1 MSNLSF
7 LLFLI
12 FLIVNSLSDNEFFSR
27 KSIRDLEEN
36 QFQNIRIFVDYLCL
50 SSRTDFKI
58 IEQGILK
65 AKNALQKL
73 IKVQRLSDKIDFRTY
88 KQHPDLTDFSCTND
102 LNYREPIEADLVIF
116 IRGPGENEDLPS
128 VFAKPYIIDYV
139 NKDTNNRPLFGKI
152 VYNPSSINIDDQES
166 KIQAISVIFL
176 HEFTHIL
183 GFTKKILLNQG
194 LIEKKEVKSRMRNET
209 YEKFFAKGPKALKI
223 AQEYFNCSNLDG
235 IELDDLYNGESD
247 DDNILHWNARIL
259 LGDYMISEL
268 YYVDQ
273 AISEI
278 TLALLDDFEWYE
290 VNYYTGGLMKFG
302 KNKGCSFLTEDCYV
316 YNEKQNGI
324 ETPFQNEF
332 CSNIYQDSYNSFGTC
347 SSGRQSMAYCS
358 NDYLYKY
365 IYLHKTDYKRDM
377 TQEIENKFF
386 KMVNGFSPNNLVEC
400 CPFSNSDI
408 NTYNPEYNYYGSCK
422 YGNGKFGKYLTFLKN
437 NEYQQYNQNISSYI
451 EEEYNET
458 SFCVFSSILNAQKGC
473 PDFIKNILRA
483 TCYQMSCSE
492 KSLTIK
498 VGDQFI
504 VCPRKGGP
512 LKIEGP
518 NYNGVLYCPDY
529 NLICT
534 GTELCNN
541 LFDCVEKGSEYKKLI
556 YDYDDVSA
564 SIELH
569 NNNANLIDQKDY
581 ITEKIYEEGENGT
594 CPRYCQQCNSNKQCT
609 TCDPEYK
616 YYIGTSENDI
626 EPIKCYNDSPGPG
639 YYNLTRKIN
648 GKEYYYY
655 YKCIENC
662 NKCFYENKTKCT
674 QCIPTHFINETGK
687 CQERIPG
694 CIRYNDNKTKNLSD
708 NGYAPSYYECLD
720 CNNSDNYYC
729 LDMNRTTCKHI
740 PNINLSL
747 YYPMEKKDYSC
758 IQKCRD
764 KFDKCETCN
773 FNSCEICNQSNHTIN
788 HFGNCIKDIEHCKNL
803 NLDLNYSQCLLCDE
817 PDDFYC
823 LNGNRNQCTL
833 VSDYDISFYYK
844 YQREYNE
851 NSCYQFCNK
860 TYPNLCLA
868 CNIDRCTKCPDDYY
882 LNNVGKG
889 YCLDKIE
896 NCNEYDLSVNI
907 SRCLKCNDLA
917 HYYCIKEDRSKC
929 KYISPDNYSSYFK
942 IDGDDNE
949 HSCVQL
955 CRDKYNELCLEC
967 DNTHCLKCPDEYY
980 LNNFGYGYCMK
991 KLDHCNHHDTSVNVS
1006 ACLEC
1011 NENEHYYC
1019 INNNRSVCSYIDEYN
1034 ISFYFKID
1042 GKDNSY
1048 SCVKLCSEKYTDKC
1062 LQCDNTNCLKCIEG
1076 YFPFGGECILNL
1088 TGCIDNRVVNYDKME
1103 LACDECNRDKDY
1115 YCINEDKSKCHYL
1128 NETSIS
1134 EYYELPSL
1142 DYSCYKHCDNITKY
1156 CIKCDSTQC
1165 FKCSSQYA
1173 LSRKTKQCLT
1183 PPNSFLENVKCNITT
1198 HYLNTTL
1205 DSKLNF
1211 AQMVKD
1217 YFYDLNHISKVE
1229 HYVGVNYTMTFYMNS
1244 NCTNGLLPQGYY
1256 KLDTRELNKTFVDE
1270 SDLDLVFHLL
1280 GIYINNNYQSHLRF
1294 YSPEDQKWMDPINNC
1309 NTCLDKNYIVTN
1321 NLYNILN
1328 DTIGTQFTEFIL
1340 EKNIDIF
1347 EENSEIYT
1355 DTCNNLTLYEIDI
1368 PINLRKNY
1376 LFLHE
1381 YLEPLLCHDIACEF
1395 SELNMTA
1402 KTSTCLCKMGNEF
1415 SEIFEP
1421 IDFNFVPYK
1430 STEKTKGFSEAI
1442 KVIKC
1447 MLKGIKYSNFKIN
1460 LAAIIILAAFII
1472 QIICYIAYGCFGKPL
1487 INIKD
1492 LPNVANPPKAEDDT
1506 NRIYLFADWNMNLP
1520 GEEKNEAQQAPNERE
1535 IIIQPRDDSG
1545 EEIVS
1550 EEKSFTNDFFSN
1562 ISIDTNAGG
1571 SLFPNK
1577 RLNRNLKALEKK
1589 KKVLILLGNKGK
1601 KKLSVEQ
1608 SSINNEQEIISEN
1621 DDMPLSRRRKDDKS
1635 GLLRNYWIFLSIKQ
1649 HIINYFADIK
1659 CCKMTES
1666 YIPLSLRFIRSLFLV
1681 VLSIIL
1687 SILWLDPI
1695 YFEKKWNHFNEKYS
1709 ISNSPNTNIEIPLSE
1724 RVSYASSKGF
1734 GYTVVN
1740 LIVLIFADFII
1751 GILFFSLRAEIENI
1765 LSRGKMSKLQDIIL
1779 KARRNYNIFYVI
1791 NFILIIIFFLS
1802 LCGFGVTYPGGIVD
1816 CLTITFLAILLLE
1829 IIPFIW
1835 SLILA
1840 LFRYFGYKKKSSCM
1854 IDFSEFFLF

>member
-1 MSNLSF
+1 MA
-7 LLFLI
+7 FLI
-12 FLIVNSLSDNEFFSR
+12 LLIFFVV
-27 KSIRDLEEN
+27 IIYTEEN
-36 QFQNIRIFVDYLCL
+36 DESKNNYRNLDSNGYSNIRIHIDYSCFSVI
-50 SSRTDFKI
+50 SSENTSENQLI
-58 IEQGILK
+58 INAISK
-65 AKNALQKL
+65 AKTTLEKL
-73 IKVQRLSDKIDFRTY
+73 IKVEPLENGLNLLNYQNVINFGCSYNLNSVVPADLIIFIKDYKSTSIDLDFATSKIIKYIDDDVKKRPIIGLVEVYFV
-88 KQHPDLTDFSCTND
+88 PDTLTDYDSR
-102 LNYREPIEADLVIF
+102 L
-116 IRGPGENEDLPS
+116 
-128 VFAKPYIIDYV
+128 
-139 NKDTNNRPLFGKI
+139 
-152 VYNPSSINIDDQES
+152 
-166 KIQAISVIFL
+166 QAWSTMFL

-183 GFTKKILLNQG
+183 GFTKTIFDEKG
-194 LIEKKEVKSRMRNET
+194 LIKEDSIKSRMRNNT
-209 YEKFFAKGPKALKI
+209 QQKYFFIGPKAVKM
-223 AQEYFNCSNLDG
+223 AENYFNCSELPGNG
-235 IELDDLYNGESD
+235 IELDIKIGQEAKIGDS
-247 DDNILHWNARIL
+247 IHWSGRIL
-259 LGDYMISEL
+259 MGDYMTAEL
-268 YYVDQ
+268 YYTEQ

-278 TLALLDDFEWYE
+278 TLAALEDLGYYKI
-290 VNYYTGGLMKFG
+290 NYYTGGLMRFG
-302 KNKGCSFLTEDCYV
+302 KHKSCSFLEDDC
-316 YNEKQNGI
+316 I
-324 ETPFQNEF
+324 EHSGNHIDVQSSFPNEF
-332 CSNIYQDSYNSFGTC
+332 CSKIYPENDLRDIVYGIC
-347 SSGRQSMAYCS
+347 SPGRQSMALCF
-358 NDYLYKY
+358 NDYTYSSINNNEPDY
-365 IYLHKTDYKRDM
+365 RRTD
-377 TQEIENKFF
+377 FLFSF
-386 KMVNGFSPNNLVEC
+386 KGFSLSEIIEFCPYSFPVNNVLKTNLQYDGYC
-400 CPFSNSDI
+400 KFGN
-408 NTYNPEYNYYGSCK
+408 NKYGSS
-422 YGNGKFGKYLTFLKN
+422 LTFLDSSN
-437 NEYQQYNQNISSYI
+437 YSTISDYI
-451 EEEYNET
+451 EDEYTDE
-458 SFCVFSSILNAQKGC
+458 SFCAFSSILNKNSNYPDKIKGIIR
-473 PDFIKNILRA
+473 PN
-483 TCYQMSCSE
+483 CYKMFCSD
-492 KSLTIK
+492 KSITIK
-498 VGDQFI
+498 IGNEYF
-504 VCPRKGGP
+504 VCPRQGGTM
-512 LKIEGP
+512 KINSTNHTGFIM
-518 NYNGVLYCPDY
+518 CPDY

-534 GTELCNN
+534 GTGTKLCNN
-541 LFDCVEKGSEYKKLI
+541 LFDCAEKESEYKNSSFI
-556 YDYDDVSA
+556 YDYPYPSNDI
-564 SIELH
+564 SIEIKS
-569 NNNANLIDQKDY
+569 NQESSITSY
-581 ITEKIYEEGENGT
+581 ISTNISELSDNGI
-594 CPRYCQQCNSNKQCT
+594 CPKNCHQCLSNKQCT
-609 TCDPEYK
+609 HCEPPFI
-616 YYIGTSENDI
+616 YYIGKSENDS
-626 EPIKCYNDSPGPG
+626 EPINCTDKPPEYEYYNISKNNKIFFFKCKDNCKVCYNYS
-639 YYNLTRKIN
+639 I
-648 GKEYYYY
+648 
-655 YKCIENC
+655 CHQ
-662 NKCFYENKTKCT
+662 CF
-674 QCIPTHFINETGK
+674 PTHFINRTTGD
-687 CQERIPG
+687 CVERIPG
-694 CIRYNDNKTKNLSD
+694 CINYDKNSIVPMADNNNGDAYTKCS
-708 NGYAPSYYECLD
+708 D
-720 CNNSDNYYC
+720 CNNTDNYFC
-729 LDMNRTTCKHI
+729 FDMKKETCIKK
-740 PNINLSL
+740 PDFNLSL
-747 YYPMEKKDYSC
+747 YYDME
-758 IQKCRD
+758 D
-764 KFDKCETCN
+764 KSYPCYGKCEERFINCE
-773 FNSCEICNQSNHTIN
+773 SCENSTCTVCNQSKHYIN
-788 HFGNCIKDIEHCKNL
+788 NFGNCLKEIEHCNTYNKQSHVPECSICEEKE
-803 NLDLNYSQCLLCDE
+803 NYYCIKDNRTYCSYIAPGIFSSYFKMNNINPCVKLCTE
-817 PDDFYC
+817 EF
-823 LNGNRNQCTL
+823 G
-833 VSDYDISFYYK
+833 
-844 YQREYNE
+844 
-851 NSCYQFCNK
+851 
-860 TYPNLCLA
+860 NLCLE
-868 CNIDRCTKCPDDYY
+868 CNYSKCTKCEEGYYPLDINKGKCLEKIPNCKKHLLTVDNRLCDYCNETGNY
-882 LNNVGKG
+882 
-889 YCLDKIE
+889 YCLKEDENEDRTKCSYIAPEFISSYFKVSNNENACVKLCKKEYEDLCLECNYLECTKCEEGYYPLDIKKGKCLEKIPNCKRHNLNVE
-896 NCNEYDLSVNI
+896 SRLCDYCNETGN
-907 SRCLKCNDLA
+907 
-917 HYYCIKEDRSKC
+917 YYCIKEGTNEDRTQCS
-929 KYISPDNYSSYFK
+929 YIAPQNISSYFK
-942 IDGDDNE
+942 IDNNE
-949 HSCVQL
+949 NSCVQL
-955 CRDKYNELCLEC
+955 CSEKYPLCLEC
-967 DNTHCLKCPDEYY
+967 NYTHCIKC
-980 LNNFGYGYCMK
+980 
-991 KLDHCNHHDTSVNVS
+991 
-1006 ACLEC
+1006 
-1011 NENEHYYC
+1011 
-1019 INNNRSVCSYIDEYN
+1019 
-1034 ISFYFKID
+1034 
-1042 GKDNSY
+1042 
-1048 SCVKLCSEKYTDKC
+1048 
-1062 LQCDNTNCLKCIEG
+1062 QEG
-1076 YFPFGGECILNL
+1076 YFIYNGNCFKNI
-1088 TGCIDNRVVNYDKME
+1088 TGCIDNKIINPETEQK
-1103 LACDECNRDKDY
+1103 ACDECNRDRDY

-1134 EYYELPSL
+1134 EYYELPSI

-1347 EENSEIYT
+1347 SENSEIYT

-1447 MLKGIKYSNFKIN
+1447 MSKGIKYSNFKIN

-1487 INIKD
+1487 VNIKD

-1520 GEEKNEAQQAPNERE
+1520 GEEKNETQQAPNERE

-1608 SSINNEQEIISEN
+1608 SSINNEHEIISEN

-1681 VLSIIL
+1681 VLSVIL

-1816 CLTITFLAILLLE
+1816 CLTITFLALLLFE

>member
-1 MSNLSF
+1 MA
-7 LLFLI
+7 FLI
-12 FLIVNSLSDNEFFSR
+12 LLIFFVV
-27 KSIRDLEEN
+27 IIYTEEN
-36 QFQNIRIFVDYLCL
+36 DESKNNYRNLDSNGYSNIRIHIDYSCFSVI
-50 SSRTDFKI
+50 SSENTSENQLI
-58 IEQGILK
+58 INAISK
-65 AKNALQKL
+65 AKTTLEKL
-73 IKVQRLSDKIDFRTY
+73 IKVEPLEKGINLLNYQNVINFGCSYNLNLVVPADLIIFIKDFISTSEKVDFATSKIIKYIDDDVKKRPIIGLVEVYFV
-88 KQHPDLTDFSCTND
+88 PDTLTDYD
-102 LNYREPIEADLVIF
+102 
-116 IRGPGENEDLPS
+116 
-128 VFAKPYIIDYV
+128 
-139 NKDTNNRPLFGKI
+139 
-152 VYNPSSINIDDQES
+152 S
-166 KIQAISVIFL
+166 KLQAWSTMFL

-183 GFTKKILLNQG
+183 GFNKKIFTLKG
-194 LIEKKEVKSRMRNET
+194 LINTTQIESRMNNRKPSKE
-209 YEKFFAKGPKALKI
+209 FFIGPKAVKM
-223 AQEYFNCSNLDG
+223 AQNYFNCKNLPGNG
-235 IELDDLYNGESD
+235 IELDNINGQELKDGNS
-247 DDNILHWNARIL
+247 IHWSGRIL
-259 LGDYMISEL
+259 MGDYMIAEI
-268 YYVDQ
+268 YYIEQ

-278 TLALLDDFEWYE
+278 TLASLEDLGYYE
-290 VNYYTGGLMKFG
+290 VNYYTGGLMRFG
-302 KNKGCSFLTEDCYV
+302 KNKGCDFFELDCVEYSKEDPI
-316 YNEKQNGI
+316 GI
-324 ETPFQNEF
+324 KTTFPNEF
-332 CSNIYQDSYNSFGTC
+332 CSQVYQDIDQVFGTC
-347 SSGRQSMAYCS
+347 SPGRQSMAFCFNSKGYS
-358 NDYLYKY
+358 EIYNNFADYRRDSLDRTS
-365 IYLHKTDYKRDM
+365 LGFDY
-377 TQEIENKFF
+377 EGS
-386 KMVNGFSPNNLVEC
+386 GFSPKKIIEF
-400 CPFSNSDI
+400 CPYCNSDI
-408 NTYNPEYNYYGSCK
+408 KTGDPIYDYDGYCKFGNSK
-422 YGNGKFGKYLTFLKN
+422 YGNVLSFLNKMN
-437 NEYQQYNQNISSYI
+437 YTTISNYI
-451 EEEYNET
+451 EEEYSEE
-458 SFCVFSSILNAQKGC
+458 SFCVFSSILNENKNNPTNVKG
-473 PDFIKNILRA
+473 ILRP
-483 TCYQMSCSE
+483 TCYKMFCSE
-492 KSLTIK
+492 KSITIK
-498 VGDQFI
+498 IGNNYF
-504 VCPRKGGP
+504 VCPRQGGTI
-512 LKIEGP
+512 KIESSNTNNHTG
-518 NYNGVLYCPDY
+518 YLICPDY

-534 GTELCNN
+534 GTKLCNN
-541 LFDCVEKGSEYKKLI
+541 LFDCVANKSLYKSSTFT
-556 YDYDDVSA
+556 YDYPNPSDNI
-564 SIELH
+564 SIELQT
-569 NNNANLIDQKDY
+569 NNASLISY
-581 ITEKIYEEGENGT
+581 ISENISELADDGM
-594 CPRYCQQCNSNKQCT
+594 CPKNCKQCLLNRQCIDCESPFIYYVGKHEGDNEQINCT
-609 TCDPEYK
+609 RTPPK
-616 YYIGTSENDI
+616 Y
-626 EPIKCYNDSPGPG
+626 G
-639 YYNLTRKIN
+639 YYNISKE
-648 GKEYYYY
+648 GKTYF
-655 YKCIENC
+655 YKCKENC
-662 NKCFYENKTKCT
+662 KVCYNYSICHQCFPTHYLNKTTYDCV
-674 QCIPTHFINETGK
+674 
-687 CQERIPG
+687 ERIPG
-694 CIRYNDNKTKNLSD
+694 CLNYNESYVLYKEDNNY
-708 NGYAPSYYECLD
+708 GESYTMCKD
-720 CNNSDNYYC
+720 CNNPDNYYC
-729 LDMNRTTCKHI
+729 FDFKKDTCIKK
-740 PNINLSL
+740 PDINLSL
-747 YYPMEKKDYSC
+747 YYDLE
-758 IQKCRD
+758 D
-764 KFDKCETCN
+764 KSYPCYKKCEEAFINCLSCQRNTCTV
-773 FNSCEICNQSNHTIN
+773 CNQSKHYINNH
-788 HFGNCIKDIEHCKNL
+788 GNCLKEIEHCNTYNK
-803 NLDLNYSQCLLCDE
+803 DSHEPECAICEEDENYYCIENNRTHCSYIAPDIFSSYFKMNNINPCVKLCTE
-817 PDDFYC
+817 EF
-823 LNGNRNQCTL
+823 G
-833 VSDYDISFYYK
+833 
-844 YQREYNE
+844 
-851 NSCYQFCNK
+851 
-860 TYPNLCLA
+860 NLCLECNYSKCAKCKEGYYPLDISRGKCLENIPNCKKHILNVESRLCDYCNETGNYYCLKEGENEDRTKCSYIAPEIISSYFKISNNENA
-868 CNIDRCTKCPDDYY
+868 CVKLCKKEYEDLCLECNYLECTKCEEGYYPLDIKKGKCLEKIPNCKRHNLNVESRLCDY
-882 LNNVGKG
+882 
-889 YCLDKIE
+889 
-896 NCNEYDLSVNI
+896 CNETGN
-907 SRCLKCNDLA
+907 
-917 HYYCIKEDRSKC
+917 YYCIKEGTNEDRTQCS
-929 KYISPDNYSSYFK
+929 YIAPQNISSYFK
-942 IDGDDNE
+942 IDNNE
-949 HSCVQL
+949 NSCVQL
-955 CRDKYNELCLEC
+955 CSEKYPLCLEC
-967 DNTHCLKCPDEYY
+967 NYTHCIKC
-980 LNNFGYGYCMK
+980 
-991 KLDHCNHHDTSVNVS
+991 
-1006 ACLEC
+1006 
-1011 NENEHYYC
+1011 
-1019 INNNRSVCSYIDEYN
+1019 
-1034 ISFYFKID
+1034 
-1042 GKDNSY
+1042 
-1048 SCVKLCSEKYTDKC
+1048 
-1062 LQCDNTNCLKCIEG
+1062 QEG
-1076 YFPFGGECILNL
+1076 YFIYNGNCFKNI
-1088 TGCIDNRVVNYDKME
+1088 TGCIDNKIINPETEQK
-1103 LACDECNRDKDY
+1103 ACDECNRDRDY

-1447 MLKGIKYSNFKIN
+1447 MLKGIKYSHFKIN

-1487 INIKD
+1487 VNIKD

-1520 GEEKNEAQQAPNERE
+1520 GEEKNETQQAPNERE

-1608 SSINNEQEIISEN
+1608 SSINNEHEIISEN

-1816 CLTITFLAILLLE
+1816 CLTITFLALLLFE